1 MKILALDVGNTNIVM
16 GWIEDGAI
24 RGTTRFQSRVGET
37 EVEYAI
43 RIKDILDLCAQDAKG
58 FDGAIVSSVVGPLT
72 GVLCRALKLLTG
84 LEPMV
89 VSPDMNSGLTIAIDD
104 PKTLGADLLVGG
116 VAAAEYY
123 GLPAIVIDMGTA
135 TTITAIDGERRF
147 LGGAIIPGI
156 KLSYRALASGTS
168 LLPDIGITPPERAV
182 SSNTVDCMLSGA
194 VFGSAAMIDGMVE
207 RMERELGVRCRII
220 ATGGLAYCVTPHCK
234 RNDIILDDDL
244 LLKGLWS
251 LYKKNM

>member
-1 MKILALDVGNTNIVM
+1 MKILALDVGNTNVVM
-16 GWIEDGAI
+16 GWIEDGRI
-24 RGTTRFQSRVGET
+24 CGTTRFQSRVGET

-43 RIKDILDLCAQDAKG
+43 RIKDILSLCEQDAKG

-89 VSPDMNSGLTIAIDD
+89 VSPNMKSDLIIAIDE
-104 PKTLGADLLVGG
+104 PRSLGADLLVGG
-116 VAAAEYY
+116 VAAAECY

-135 TTITAIDGERRF
+135 TTITAIDAQRHF
-147 LGGAIIPGI
+147 LGGAIVPGI

-194 VFGSAAMIDGMVE
+194 VFGSAAMIDGMIE
-207 RMERELGVRCRII
+207 RMEQELGERCRII
-220 ATGGLAYCVTPHCK
+220 ATGGLAGCVTPYCK
-234 RNDIILDDDL
+234 RRDIILDDEL
-244 LLKGLWS
+244 LLKGLWT
-251 LYKKNM
+251 LYIKNL

>member
-16 GWIEDGAI
+16 GWIEDGKTLA
-24 RGTTRFQSRVGET
+24 TARFQSRTGET

-43 RIKDILDLCAQDAKG
+43 RIKDILDLYGEDPKSY
-58 FDGAIVSSVVGPLT
+58 DGVIISSVVGPLT
-72 GVLCRALKLLTG
+72 GILCLALKILTG
-84 LEPMV
+84 LEPLV
-89 VSPDMNSGLTIAIDD
+89 VSADMKTDLNIVIDD

-123 GLPAIVIDMGTA
+123 GLPAIMIDMGTA
-135 TTITAIDGERRF
+135 TTIFAVDSSKNF

-156 KLSYRALASGTS
+156 KLSYKALASGTS
-168 LLPDIGITPPERAV
+168 LLPDIGITPPEKAV
-182 SSNTVDCMLSGA
+182 STNTIDCMLSGA

-207 RMERELGVRCRII
+207 RMEAEIGEKCVVV
-220 ATGGLAYCVTPHCK
+220 ATGGLACCVTPYCK
-234 RNDIILDDDL
+234 REIILDDEL

-251 LYKKNM
+251 LYVKNA

>member
-16 GWIEDGAI
+16 GWIEDGKTL
-24 RGTTRFQSRVGET
+24 GTTRFQSRTGET

-43 RIKDILDLCAQDAKG
+43 RIKDILDLYGEDPKG
-58 FDGAIVSSVVGPLT
+58 FDGVIISSVVGPLT

-89 VSPDMNSGLTIAIDD
+89 VSCDMKTDLNVVIDD

-123 GLPAIVIDMGTA
+123 GLPAIMIDMGTA
-135 TTITAIDGERRF
+135 TTIFAVDSNKNF

-168 LLPDIGITPPERAV
+168 LLPDIGITPPEKAV
-182 SSNTVDCMLSGA
+182 STNTIDCMLSGA

-207 RMERELGVRCRII
+207 RMEAEIGEKCVVV
-220 ATGGLAYCVTPHCK
+220 ATGGLAYCVTPYCK
-234 RNDIILDDDL
+234 REIILDDEL
-244 LLKGLWS
+244 LLKGLWA
-251 LYKKNM
+251 LYVKNK

>member
-16 GWIEDGAI
+16 GWIEDGKTL
-24 RGTTRFQSRVGET
+24 GTTRFQSRTDEL

-43 RIKDILDLCAQDAKG
+43 RIKDILDLYGEDPG
-58 FDGAIVSSVVGPLT
+58 NYDGVIISSVVGSLT
-72 GVLCRALKLLTG
+72 GVLCRALELLTG

-89 VSPDMNSGLTIAIDD
+89 VSADMKTDLNIAIDD

-123 GLPAIVIDMGTA
+123 GLPAIMIDMGTA
-135 TTITAIDGERRF
+135 TTIFAVDRQKNF

-156 KLSYRALASGTS
+156 KLAYKALSSGTS
-168 LLPDIGITPPERAV
+168 LLPDIGITPPEKAV
-182 SSNTVDCMLSGA
+182 STNTIDCMLSGA

-207 RMERELGVRCRII
+207 RMEAEIGEKCVVV
-220 ATGGLAYCVTPHCK
+220 ATGGLAYCVTPYCK
-234 RNDIILDDDL
+234 REIILDDEL

-251 LYKKNM
+251 LYIKNI

>member
-16 GWIEDGAI
+16 GWIEDGKTQ
-24 RGTTRFQSRVGET
+24 GTTRFQSRTGEM

-43 RIKDILDLCAQDAKG
+43 RIKDILDLYGEDPKG
-58 FDGAIVSSVVGPLT
+58 FDGVIISSVVGSLT
-72 GVLCRALKLLTG
+72 GMLCRALKILTG
-84 LEPMV
+84 LDPLV
-89 VSPDMNSGLTIAIDD
+89 VSSDMKTDLNIAIDD

-123 GLPAIVIDMGTA
+123 GLPAIMIDMGTA
-135 TTITAIDGERRF
+135 TTIFAVDRNKNF

-168 LLPDIGITPPERAV
+168 LLPDIGITPPEKAV
-182 SSNTVDCMLSGA
+182 STNTIDCMLSGA

-207 RMERELGVRCRII
+207 RMEAEIGEKCVVV
-220 ATGGLAYCVTPHCK
+220 ATGGLAYCVTPYCK
-234 RNDIILDDDL
+234 REIILDDEL

-251 LYKKNM
+251 LYMKNI